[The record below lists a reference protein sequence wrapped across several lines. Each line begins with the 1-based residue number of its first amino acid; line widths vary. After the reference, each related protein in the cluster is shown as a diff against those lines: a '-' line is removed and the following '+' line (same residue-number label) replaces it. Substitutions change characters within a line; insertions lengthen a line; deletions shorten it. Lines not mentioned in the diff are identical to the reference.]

1 MSGHPAGT
9 AVVSAPAK
17 INLYFNVIGKRPD
30 GYHVVDSLIGFT
42 RLGDVLAIC
51 DSDSLDVVCDG
62 PFAGKMPSPDR
73 NLVYRAA
80 QRLADAAG
88 VSARAHIAITKNL
101 PVASGIGG
109 GSSDAAAAMKGL
121 SSLWRI
127 PDGAVNL
134 PEIGLALGADLPV
147 CLLARTAFA
156 GGIGEV
162 LEDAPALP
170 PAGILLVNP
179 GIGVATASVFG
190 ARKGDFSPLNRP
202 QRSPGDIAGLASMLA
217 ERGNDLTDGAIQ
229 LCPAIRTVLRTLE
242 KTPGC
247 LLAQMSGS
255 GATCFG
261 LFADA
266 AAARRAAETIP
277 HDGWWVAPTE
287 LTGSHSA

>member
-1 MSGHPAGT
+1 MSGHAAGT
-9 AVVSAPAK
+9 AIVSAPAK

-42 RLGDVLAIC
+42 RLGDVLAIR
-51 DSDSLDVVCDG
+51 DGDSLEIACDG
-62 PFAGKMPSPDR
+62 PFARELPLPDR

-80 QRLADAAG
+80 QHLADVAG
-88 VSARAHIAITKNL
+88 VSARAHITITKNL

-121 SSLWRI
+121 SALWRI
-127 PDGAVNL
+127 PDGAVDL
-134 PEIGLALGADLPV
+134 SGIGLALGADLPV
-147 CLLARTAFA
+147 CLLARTTYA

-190 ARKGDFSPLNRP
+190 ARKGGFSPLNRP
-202 QRSPGDIAGLASMLA
+202 QRPPGDIAGLASMLA
-217 ERGNDLTDGAIQ
+217 ERGNDLTDAAIQ

-255 GATCFG
+255 GATCFA

-266 AAARRAAETIP
+266 TAARRAAATIV
-277 HDGWWVAPTE
+277 HDGWWIAPTE
-287 LTGSHSA
+287 LAGTA